1 MNVLH
6 PHRTF
11 PEDFLPLET
20 ALWWRDHSELFL
32 RALTQPKYRS
42 KSQFSSLSGNLLI
55 YPPKCN
61 RMENEMN
68 GRKPKRSSPVAGNSN
83 AKPSTFRWINVT
95 LTAEDIDILERET
108 ANLEQLALA
117 FIELGVR
124 GFGLSIKY
132 DSARKSYSVS
142 IYGSDM
148 ANNNQPC
155 GISGAAADLRDALLV
170 SLFRFNTCLQGSFDD
185 STTENAAIQPSR
197 FK

>member
-1 MNVLH
+1 MSVIH

-11 PEDFLPLET
+11 PEDSLPLET

-32 RALTQPKYRS
+32 RALLQPKYRGRS
-42 KSQFSSLSGNLLI
+42 SFSNLSGNLLI

-61 RMENEMN
+61 RMENNVN
-68 GRKPKRSSPVAGNSN
+68 GRKPKRSEPVAGNSN
-83 AKPSTFRWINVT
+83 GKPAAFRWINVA
-95 LTAEDIDILERET
+95 LTAEDIDLLERET
-108 ANLEQLALA
+108 ANLEQLSLA

-124 GFGLSIKY
+124 GFGLSVKY

-148 ANNNQPC
+148 ANHNQPC

-170 SLFRFNTCLQGSFDD
+170 SLFRFNTRLQGSFDG